1 MKISILHVMMSKMPT
16 SVEFFCIF
24 ELTLSG
30 AKYPENFVPKALLV
44 LGLEGGGARIA
55 PAL

>member
-1 MKISILHVMMSKMPT
+1 MKISILHVMMSKMST

-30 AKYPENFVPKALLV
+30 AKYPESFVPKALLV
-44 LGLEGGGARIA
+44 LGLEGGE
-55 PAL
+55 LE

>member
-1 MKISILHVMMSKMPT
+1 MTFTAVYLVGHDVMISKMLT
-16 SVEFFCIF
+16 SAEFFCIF

-44 LGLEGGGARIA
+44 LELEGGG
-55 PAL
+55 